1 MKDILLRLEKKE
13 KMEKEKEETN
23 EPNKD
28 SPGKRI
34 GAERVKIQ
42 RRGGSDFIFSLCIS
56 LHTDTFSPLILIN

>member
-1 MKDILLRLEKKE
+1 
-13 KMEKEKEETN
+13 MEKEQEEIN

-34 GAERVKIQ
+34 GAERVESQ

-56 LHTDTFSPLILIN
+56 LPTDTFSPLILIN